1 MLRGLL
7 HLHHTDT
14 GQHKGWFGRSPV
26 RFRDCCWCGGGSSPQ
41 PPFAYVDTDGGQW
54 CRIGLAPAYRGSTP
68 RQSTKWEAARMPSSS
83 SASCTVQKYREA
95 AQRLHPAATAALCT
109 PRRPG

>member
-14 GQHKGWFGRSPV
+14 GQHEV
-26 RFRDCCWCGGGSSPQ
+26 GGG
-41 PPFAYVDTDGGQW
+41 TDAFIQQ
-54 CRIGLAPAYRGSTP
+54 RKLHRA
-68 RQSTKWEAARMPSSS
+68 E
-83 SASCTVQKYREA
+83 YREA